1 MNCKQLLAVVCTS
14 VTSHLALLTPGGV
27 GVLQGPAS
35 IVHVGDGMDTA
46 PTRTLQEGGRPFI
59 ATYLVSN
66 SVSCGLY
73 GNQIIALIGR
83 EAT

>member
-1 MNCKQLLAVVCTS
+1 MT
-14 VTSHLALLTPGGV
+14 LLTPGSAGVTPESV
-27 GVLQGPAS
+27 GVLQRPDS

-73 GNQIIALIGR
+73 GNQIIALIAR